1 MNLEVMTM
9 KKIKQRLIT
18 MVVASA
24 LVVLSVPMSSLAAN
38 EKYSCDV
45 TYTLDSANSYVETKE
60 GGYITESSAGFT
72 NAVIRIYDANQ
83 KEIDFA
89 EAPVN
94 QGTVTCSFENLKVK
108 PVSAKCTSLEGSS
121 KLLNGTLYDPDGLK
135 GTAVISNLKNIT
147 PAATTGP
154 AIQKELQL

>member
-1 MNLEVMTM
+1 M

-83 KEIDFA
+83 KEIDSV

-94 QGTVTCSFENLKVK
+94 QGTVTCSFKNLKVCCGQ
-108 PVSAKCTSLEGSS
+108 AFL
-121 KLLNGTLYDPDGLK
+121 
-135 GTAVISNLKNIT
+135 
-147 PAATTGP
+147 
-154 AIQKELQL
+154 